1 MQARKL
7 VGQHDMM
14 LSSAIGDSKWVR
26 TRLIQKGD
34 RSVRAVYMTECEVND
49 PQRFGYLNGSWWK
62 LEASDYEA
70 QEPRRQQFEDDLG
83 SYTLIECNSSDPDKL
98 FYTQGSYWKQ
108 ER

>member
-1 MQARKL
+1 MQERKL

-34 RSVRAVYMTECEVND
+34 RSVRALYLTECEVND
-49 PQRFGYLNGSWWK
+49 PQRFGYLQGTWWR
-62 LEASDYEA
+62 LEHAEFER
-70 QEPRRQQFEDDLG
+70 QEPRRQEFRDELG
-83 SYTLIECNSSDPDKL
+83 SYTLMECNSSDPDKL